1 MLSSLFTRP
10 ALHDPALA
18 WTPPGT
24 TVVQRYRNTLG
35 PLEGAIVLVYTSAS
49 DRSSPYA
56 AACLGCTYRRV
67 RNDRC
72 VLLTETE
79 AADLANAHA
88 ARCRAINRGLPVM
101 PDDDAAA
108 QIVRSR
114 LQSKRPYG
122 LSGHPVRLT
131 DFLEDRVDL
140 QRDDAFIKR
149 TMFEIVRTEGHFL
162 KAVPAFSGSGSASTR
177 FLVQPHLPLK

>member
-1 MLSSLFTRP
+1 MFSSLFARRP
-10 ALHDPALA
+10 AAPDPAL

-49 DRSSPYA
+49 DRSSSHG
-56 AACLGCTYRRV
+56 AACLGCTYRAG
-67 RNDRC
+67 RNSSRIR
-72 VLLTETE
+72 LAETE

-88 ARCRAINRGLPVM
+88 AHCRTIDRGVPAI
-101 PDDDAAA
+101 PDDADAA

-114 LQSKRPYG
+114 LQRMRPHG
-122 LSGHPVRLT
+122 TSPHPVHLA

-140 QRDDAFIKR
+140 QRDDDFVKQA
-149 TMFEIVRTEGHFL
+149 MFEIVRTESDFL
-162 KAVPAFSGSGSASTR
+162 KAAPAYNGTGTR
-177 FLVQPHLPLK
+177 FMIQPHPPRK